1 MLDDEEEEGAMTRGL
16 LSFDLF
22 ALLPRP
28 SGQTRSEAQAYAYAR
43 EGRERAGAVVLVDV
57 HAVT

>member
-1 MLDDEEEEGAMTRGL
+1 MIDDDEEEGAMTRGL

-22 ALLPRP
+22 ALLPP
-28 SGQTRSEAQAYAYAR
+28 EWTDALGGAGICYAR